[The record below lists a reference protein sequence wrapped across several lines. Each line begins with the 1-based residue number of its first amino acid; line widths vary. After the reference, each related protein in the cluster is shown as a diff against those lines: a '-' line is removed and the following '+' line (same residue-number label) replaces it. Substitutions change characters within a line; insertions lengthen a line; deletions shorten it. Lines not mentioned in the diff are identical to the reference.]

1 MNSLGIIELILFHRL
16 LSSIKSYVLARFILL
31 TPKYQILLA
40 MNQHSRSQQIPAPC
54 IVDIGTIINKDDI
67 KRLLNDLCHVYYVH
81 SLDNKVQ
88 SEGQGCVIEV
98 FNDPL
103 QSTLVAN
110 SNLYINIQSFDFLQL
125 NKSPNEET
133 CFDLIQDNRQLRLIP
148 ISHSSPVP
156 DFEQKIDTAT
166 IEAMMTEVLSA
177 HLDVQFDDD
186 EF

>member
-1 MNSLGIIELILFHRL
+1 
-16 LSSIKSYVLARFILL
+16 
-31 TPKYQILLA
+31 
-40 MNQHSRSQQIPAPC
+40 MNQHPRSQQIPAPC
-54 IVDIGTIINKDDI
+54 IVDIGTIVNKDDI
-67 KRLLNDLCHVYYVH
+67 KRLLSDLCRVYYIH
-81 SLDNKVQ
+81 SLDNQVQ

-98 FNDPL
+98 FNDPN

-125 NKSPNEET
+125 SKSEDEET
-133 CFDLIQDNRQLRLIP
+133 FFDLIQDNRQLRLIP
-148 ISHSSPVP
+148 ISRVTPER
-156 DFEQKIDTAT
+156 DLEQTIDTAT

>member
-1 MNSLGIIELILFHRL
+1 
-16 LSSIKSYVLARFILL
+16 
-31 TPKYQILLA
+31 
-40 MNQHSRSQQIPAPC
+40 MNQHPRSQQIPAPC
-54 IVDIGTIINKDDI
+54 IVDIGTIVNKDDI
-67 KRLLNDLCHVYYVH
+67 ERLLSDLCHVHYIH
-81 SLDNKVQ
+81 SLDNQIQ
-88 SEGQGCVIEV
+88 SEGQGCIMEV
-98 FNDPL
+98 FNDPQ

-125 NKSPNEET
+125 NKSPDEET

-148 ISHSSPVP
+148 ISKISPVQ
-156 DFEQKIDTAT
+156 DLEKTIDTAA

>member
-1 MNSLGIIELILFHRL
+1 
-16 LSSIKSYVLARFILL
+16 
-31 TPKYQILLA
+31 
-40 MNQHSRSQQIPAPC
+40 MNQHPRSQPIPAPC
-54 IVDIGTIINKDDI
+54 IVDIGIIVNKDDI
-67 KRLLNDLCHVYYVH
+67 ERLLNDLCHVRYIH
-81 SLDNKVQ
+81 SIDNQIQ

-98 FNDPL
+98 FNDPQ

-125 NKSPNEET
+125 SKSANEET
-133 CFDLIQDNRQLRLIP
+133 CFDLIQDHRQLRLIP
-148 ISHSSPVP
+148 ISRSSPIS
-156 DFEQKIDTAT
+156 DLEKTIDTAA

>member
-1 MNSLGIIELILFHRL
+1 
-16 LSSIKSYVLARFILL
+16 
-31 TPKYQILLA
+31 
-40 MNQHSRSQQIPAPC
+40 MNQHSQSRQRPAPC
-54 IVDIGTIINKDDI
+54 IVDIGTIVNKDDI
-67 KRLLNDLCHVYYVH
+67 KRLLNDLCHVRYIH
-81 SLDNKVQ
+81 SLDNQIQ

-98 FNDPL
+98 FNDPQ

-125 NKSPNEET
+125 NKSSEEET

-148 ISHSSPVP
+148 ISKSYPEGDLEKTINP
-156 DFEQKIDTAT
+156 AA
-166 IEAMMTEVLSA
+166 IEAMMTGVLSA

>member
-1 MNSLGIIELILFHRL
+1 
-16 LSSIKSYVLARFILL
+16 
-31 TPKYQILLA
+31 
-40 MNQHSRSQQIPAPC
+40 MNQHSQSRQRPAPC
-54 IVDIGTIINKDDI
+54 IVDIGTIVNKDDI
-67 KRLLNDLCHVYYVH
+67 KRLLNDLCHVRYIH
-81 SLDNKVQ
+81 SIGNQVQ
-88 SEGQGCVIEV
+88 SEGQGCIIEV
-98 FNDPL
+98 FNDPQ

-125 NKSPNEET
+125 KKSSEEET

-148 ISHSSPVP
+148 ISKSYPER
-156 DFEQKIDTAT
+156 DLEKTIDNAA

>member
-1 MNSLGIIELILFHRL
+1 
-16 LSSIKSYVLARFILL
+16 
-31 TPKYQILLA
+31 
-40 MNQHSRSQQIPAPC
+40 MNQHPRSQQIPAPC
-54 IVDIGTIINKDDI
+54 IVDIGTIVNKDDI
-67 KRLLNDLCHVYYVH
+67 KRLLNDLCRVYYIH

-98 FNDPL
+98 FNDPK

-110 SNLYINIQSFDFLQL
+110 SNIYINIQSFDFLQL
-125 NKSPNEET
+125 SKSPKDEA

-148 ISHSSPVP
+148 ISRVTPER
-156 DFEQKIDTAT
+156 DLEQTIDTAT

>member
-1 MNSLGIIELILFHRL
+1 
-16 LSSIKSYVLARFILL
+16 
-31 TPKYQILLA
+31 
-40 MNQHSRSQQIPAPC
+40 MNQHSQSRQRPAPC
-54 IVDIGTIINKDDI
+54 IVDIGTIVNKDDI
-67 KRLLNDLCHVYYVH
+67 KRLLNDLCHVRYIH
-81 SLDNKVQ
+81 SLDNQIQ

-98 FNDPL
+98 FNDPQ
-103 QSTLVAN
+103 QSTVVAN

-125 NKSPNEET
+125 NKSSEEET

-148 ISHSSPVP
+148 ISKSYPEGDLEKTINP
-156 DFEQKIDTAT
+156 AA

>member
-1 MNSLGIIELILFHRL
+1 
-16 LSSIKSYVLARFILL
+16 
-31 TPKYQILLA
+31 
-40 MNQHSRSQQIPAPC
+40 MNQHSQSRQRPAPC
-54 IVDIGTIINKDDI
+54 IVDIGTIVNKDDI
-67 KRLLNDLCHVYYVH
+67 KRLLNDLCHVRYIH
-81 SLDNKVQ
+81 SIDNQVQ
-88 SEGQGCVIEV
+88 REGQGCVIEV
-98 FNDPL
+98 FNDPQ

-125 NKSPNEET
+125 KKSSEEET

-148 ISHSSPVP
+148 ISKSYPER
-156 DFEQKIDTAT
+156 DLEKTIDNAA

>member
-1 MNSLGIIELILFHRL
+1 
-16 LSSIKSYVLARFILL
+16 
-31 TPKYQILLA
+31 
-40 MNQHSRSQQIPAPC
+40 MNQHSQSRQRPAPC
-54 IVDIGTIINKDDI
+54 IVDIGTIVNKDDI
-67 KRLLNDLCHVYYVH
+67 KRLLNDLCHVRYIH
-81 SLDNKVQ
+81 SLDNQIQ

-98 FNDPL
+98 FNDPQ

-125 NKSPNEET
+125 NKSSEEET

-148 ISHSSPVP
+148 ISKSYPEGDLEKTINP
-156 DFEQKIDTAT
+156 AA